1 MIIPFLVSATL
12 GALAGWAV
20 ATAVINLSRHGLGE
34 PYL

>member
-1 MIIPFLVSATL
+1 MIIPFLVGAAT
-12 GALAGWAV
+12 GFTAGWAV